1 MKNYHNKRNCSVP
14 CCKKIIIANHKWTCA
29 LRSTEERFLSQ
40 GSEKDDQLLA
50 QAQFSQRYSLL
61 ENSIVYWLDLKD
73 LQHVATKGAKNIG
86 VILRKHDFK
95 ESI

>member
-1 MKNYHNKRNCSVP
+1 MTN
-14 CCKKIIIANHKWTCA
+14 
-29 LRSTEERFLSQ
+29 
-40 GSEKDDQLLA
+40 LLA

-73 LQHVATKGAKNIG
+73 LQRVATKGAKNIG
-86 VILRKHDFK
+86 VILRKHDVK

>member
-1 MKNYHNKRNCSVP
+1 MP
-14 CCKKIIIANHKWTCA
+14 
-29 LRSTEERFLSQ
+29 
-40 GSEKDDQLLA
+40 DLLA

-61 ENSIVYWLDLKD
+61 ENCIVYWLDLKD
-73 LQHVATKGAKNIG
+73 LQHVATNRAKNIG

>member
-1 MKNYHNKRNCSVP
+1 MTN
-14 CCKKIIIANHKWTCA
+14 
-29 LRSTEERFLSQ
+29 
-40 GSEKDDQLLA
+40 LLA

-86 VILRKHDFK
+86 VILRKHDVK

>member
-1 MKNYHNKRNCSVP
+1 MTN
-14 CCKKIIIANHKWTCA
+14 
-29 LRSTEERFLSQ
+29 
-40 GSEKDDQLLA
+40 LLA

-86 VILRKHDFK
+86 VILRNMTSKRVSRQCISVVDGFTMVQK
-95 ESI
+95 